1 MPPATPEPLSLD
13 DDTTDWHRRVVGR
26 SLKTATQR
34 SIDRGS
40 SLVQAAATLLERSHG
55 DGFTV
60 QDVADEAGQSLRT
73 LYQYFESKDDLLLA
87 VFEEA
92 MRTYARMIHDA
103 VARLEDPLERLAGA
117 MLAAVRM
124 PEFSD
129 TGVDRG
135 LARLRF
141 KLGEVDPDLVAR
153 SQQPLATLFR
163 GLLTAAADAGQIRS
177 IDPAEATYLILAL
190 ESTFITS
197 RTLGNDFGVQLP
209 NATTVTRFCLGGLG
223 AAVDDAWLKKVNT
236 KVRMPSR
243 LSMSASPKPKRRA
256 PARRAKEG
264 L

>member
-1 MPPATPEPLSLD
+1 MISHAGPQAASTVKQTSGNRVCGFREATVPSPEPLHARATIRAMSPAPSEPLNID
-13 DDTTDWHRRVVGR
+13 DDTADWHRRVVGR

-92 MRTYARMIHDA
+92 MRTYARMIHDS
-103 VARLEDPLERLAGA
+103 VAKLEDPLERLAGA

-124 PEFSD
+124 PDFSD

-141 KLGEVDPDLVAR
+141 KLG
-153 SQQPLATLFR
+153 
-163 GLLTAAADAGQIRS
+163 
-177 IDPAEATYLILAL
+177 
-190 ESTFITS
+190 
-197 RTLGNDFGVQLP
+197 
-209 NATTVTRFCLGGLG
+209 
-223 AAVDDAWLKKVNT
+223 
-236 KVRMPSR
+236 
-243 LSMSASPKPKRRA
+243 
-256 PARRAKEG
+256 
-264 L
+264 